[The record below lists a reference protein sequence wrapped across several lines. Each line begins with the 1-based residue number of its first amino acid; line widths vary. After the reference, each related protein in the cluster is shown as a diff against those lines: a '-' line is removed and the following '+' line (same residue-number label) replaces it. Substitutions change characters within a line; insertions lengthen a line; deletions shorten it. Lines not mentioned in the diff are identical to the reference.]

1 MRDCLQT
8 PHPHPNKHRAPIME
22 AERQNTLAA
31 LLSDLSLRTLELRRY
46 L

>member
-1 MRDCLQT
+1 
-8 PHPHPNKHRAPIME
+8 ME

-31 LLSDLSLRTLELRRY
+31 LLADLSLRTLELRRY

>member
-1 MRDCLQT
+1 
-8 PHPHPNKHRAPIME
+8 ME

-31 LLSDLSLRTLELRRY
+31 LLADLSQRTLELRRY

>member
-1 MRDCLQT
+1 MHDCLRTAASEPQ
-8 PHPHPNKHRAPIME
+8 NRAPIME

-31 LLSDLSLRTLELRRY
+31 LLADLSQRTLELRRY